1 MVGQGSPEANQ
12 SLSDT
17 QQDQI
22 WICTE
27 ERRPD
32 KPRATNGGPGQHR
45 PGQTH
50 YKETTFF
57 VQVGGNQKHALEQGK
72 CTIPKKQ
79 GHGVVCWGGCHQ
91 HQNHYSMMGSGCH
104 GLVYRLRMPCRD
116 AIIIPPPKKLPPQQP
131 LKLSVSPPYPT
142 LFTPSLPHLGQAPS
156 KVFCCQLPSL
166 ATWPP

>member
-1 MVGQGSPEANQ
+1 MAHATWQCDRAQRSEDKRGETRREETMREEKRRGETRR
-12 SLSDT
+12 DEK
-17 QQDQI
+17 DRD
-22 WICTE
+22 E

-116 AIIIPPPKKLPPQQP
+116 AIIIRPPKKLPP
-131 LKLSVSPPYPT
+131 
-142 LFTPSLPHLGQAPS
+142 
-156 KVFCCQLPSL
+156 
-166 ATWPP
+166 